1 LFPREMFP
9 RSDRLTASHTAC
21 FTLNRIKQPPLKR
34 APAACPLLSD
44 SLGRTSKGFLS
55 SKPTHHPAT
64 SSEKPVLISPLL
76 QALPGW
82 CEPLSYNAFTP
93 LTGFKWWR
101 PLSLN
106 SLSCN
111 VGSWLLAESGYHLC
125 SHLRLFTY
133 RLVLF
138 HPDERLVFLAWCFCK
153 QPTTAEHTLVTTRF
167 SPAHPGL
174 VVTGLQLY
182 SPAVLIHP

>member
-1 LFPREMFP
+1 MEGCNLVNVTPQLLKGCWDSCFPGSCPKQPGTYKTVHDDIWLWQGDQHQTSLLFPREMFP

-111 VGSWLLAESGYHLC
+111 VGS
-125 SHLRLFTY
+125 
-133 RLVLF
+133 
-138 HPDERLVFLAWCFCK
+138 
-153 QPTTAEHTLVTTRF
+153 
-167 SPAHPGL
+167 
-174 VVTGLQLY
+174 
-182 SPAVLIHP
+182 